1 MAIDQTCVSPK
12 LSGEEARKARSMKLL
27 ITRFLRGAVL
37 GMMLL
42 LSGMASMVCFSY
54 DADNDESTPPVTVEF
69 SGIVPSKKGIQI
81 SQPRASVIA
90 HHIRDTEPPSVD
102 FAASVVL
109 STASAPV
116 LITASPQ
123 LLVPLRR

>member
-12 LSGEEARKARSMKLL
+12 VFGEEARKPDQMKLL

-69 SGIVPSKKGIQI
+69 SGIVPSRKSIQI
-81 SQPRASVIA
+81 SGLRSSVIA
-90 HHIRDTEPPSVD
+90 HHIRGTVMPSVG
-102 FAASVVL
+102 FAASAIL
-109 STASAPV
+109 SMVSAPA
-116 LITASPQ
+116 LMKASPQ

>member
-1 MAIDQTCVSPK
+1 
-12 LSGEEARKARSMKLL
+12 MKLF

-42 LSGMASMVCFSY
+42 LSGMAGMVCFSY

-81 SQPRASVIA
+81 SGPRRGVVA
-90 HHIRDTEPPSVD
+90 HHIRGTEPPAAD
-102 FAASVVL
+102 FAAAAL
-109 STASAPV
+109 STASVAA
-116 LITASPQ
+116 LIQASPQ

>member
-1 MAIDQTCVSPK
+1 MAIDQTCVSPN
-12 LSGEEARKARSMKLL
+12 LSLGEESRKAGSMKLL

-69 SGIVPSKKGIQI
+69 NGVVPSKKSIQI
-81 SQPRASVIA
+81 SRPRSSVVA
-90 HHIRDTEPPSVD
+90 RHIRGTEPPSVD
-102 FAASVVL
+102 LAA
-109 STASAPV
+109 
-116 LITASPQ
+116 
-123 LLVPLRR
+123 

>member
-1 MAIDQTCVSPK
+1 
-12 LSGEEARKARSMKLL
+12 MKLL

-54 DADNDESTPPVTVEF
+54 DADNDASTPPVTVEF
-69 SGIVPSKKGIQI
+69 NGVVPSKKGVQI
-81 SQPRASVIA
+81 SRPRSSMVT
-90 HHIRDTEPPSVD
+90 HHVRGTGPLSFD
-102 FAASVVL
+102 FPASVVL
-109 STASAPV
+109 AAAVPA
-116 LITASPQ
+116 LFQASPQ

>member
-1 MAIDQTCVSPK
+1 
-12 LSGEEARKARSMKLL
+12 MKLF
-27 ITRFLRGAVL
+27 ITRFLRSAVL

-42 LSGMASMVCFSY
+42 LSGMAGMVCFSY

-81 SQPRASVIA
+81 SGPRRSVVA
-90 HHIRDTEPPSVD
+90 HHTRGTEPPAAD
-102 FAASVVL
+102 FAAAVAL
-109 STASAPV
+109 STASVAA
-116 LITASPQ
+116 LIQASPQ

>member
-1 MAIDQTCVSPK
+1 
-12 LSGEEARKARSMKLL
+12 MKLL
-27 ITRFLRGAVL
+27 ISRFLRSAVL

-69 SGIVPSKKGIQI
+69 SGIVPSRKGIQI
-81 SQPRASVIA
+81 SGPRSSVVA
-90 HHIRDTEPPSVD
+90 HHIRGTEPPSTD
-102 FAASVVL
+102 FAASVVF
-109 STASAPV
+109 STVSAPA
-116 LITASPQ
+116 LMKAPPQ